1 MKTIVKKINIKN
13 LAISVILALAAI
25 IFFIV
30 SSALTG
36 VILLLISGLLLM
48 FGLTQEVY
56 APSNKPIR
64 RYTYYF
70 DKEKIQTLEKILREG
85 PDQHPEP
92 FPFNKYGSGKLDI
105 LITSNKEFISLKLFK
120 FVPHKYEEASDFIE
134 HTGKEAKQL
143 CRFLSV

>member
-1 MKTIVKKINIKN
+1 METIIKKVNIKN
-13 LAISVILALAAI
+13 LAISAILALAAI

-48 FGLTQEVY
+48 FGMTHEVY
-56 APSNKPIR
+56 APTNRPIR

-70 DKEKIQTLEKILREG
+70 DKEKIQLLEKILREG
-85 PDQHPEP
+85 TDQHPEP

-105 LITSNKEFISLKLFK
+105 MITSNKEFISLKLFK

-143 CRFLSV
+143 CKFLSI